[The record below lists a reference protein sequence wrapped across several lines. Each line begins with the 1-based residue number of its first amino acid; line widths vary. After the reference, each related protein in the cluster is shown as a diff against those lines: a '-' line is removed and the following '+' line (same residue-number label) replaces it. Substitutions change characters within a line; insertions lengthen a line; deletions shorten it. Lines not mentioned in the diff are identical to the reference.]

1 MKLNSRRFWRFERL
15 SFISIVIFG
24 VVLWKYSLIHGTCD
38 KMFGTSYFSSE
49 IPPVAR
55 ICAAHTLRGWRYW
68 RKYSWNS
75 LWGLFSMTHRLRGLF
90 REWPI
95 ENFRNIFANISAH
108 AKCRRLNFWL
118 QGLFLIRN
126 KMRQKFCR
134 KFYNFSKKYSLIHG
148 KCDGWIP
155 GLITSNM
162 RIWKFCLI
170 LFMGI
175 RFWKWLYFWNCV
187 GGVCVGVSL
196 SKSTNVCVFLCWSFW
211 YVKLGVLFD
220 FTSTHAIS
228 TLVIFNF
235 WSVSYA

>member
-108 AKCRRLNFWL
+108 AKCRRLNFRL
-118 QGLFLIRN
+118 QEVFLIRN
-126 KMRQKFCR
+126 KMCQKFCR

-162 RIWKFCLI
+162 KVLSNSIYENSI
-170 LFMGI
+170 LKMALFLKLCGRRSFAWVFLSQNRPM
-175 RFWKWLYFWNCV
+175 CV
-187 GGVCVGVSL
+187 S
-196 SKSTNVCVFLCWSFW
+196 FLCWSFW